1 VERGPRSRVRNTTVV
16 ANMPLKSGSSDK
28 VVRENIKKLQSE
40 GYKHKQAVAIA
51 LSEAG
56 KSKRKKKRKA

>member
-1 VERGPRSRVRNTTVV
+1 MERGPRSRVRNTTAV
-16 ANMPLKSGSSDK
+16 ANMPLKPGSSDK
-28 VVRENIKKLQSE
+28 VVGDNIKKLQSE

>member
-1 VERGPRSRVRNTTVV
+1 
-16 ANMPLKSGSSDK
+16 MPLKPGSSDK
-28 VVRENIKKLQSE
+28 VVGDNIKKLQSE

>member
-16 ANMPLKSGSSDK
+16 VNMPLKPGSSDK
-28 VVRENIKKLQSE
+28 VVGDNIKKLQSE